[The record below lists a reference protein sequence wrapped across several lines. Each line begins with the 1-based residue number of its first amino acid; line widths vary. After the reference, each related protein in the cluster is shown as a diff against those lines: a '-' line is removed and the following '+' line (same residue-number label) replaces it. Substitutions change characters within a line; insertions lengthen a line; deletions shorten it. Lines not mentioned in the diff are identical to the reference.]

1 MNPSTRPSHTISS
14 SVERP
19 TTGYRRVIAPIDPD
33 HAEHR
38 ALTTAIDFARRA
50 RVPLTITAVGTRL
63 HDAERHLATTLASNN
78 DLDIEIKVLPRGTG
92 IGPAGTLCDYV
103 DAQPGSLVCMTTHAT
118 GGVRETLLHP
128 TSSDVLAKVRRPVV
142 LVGPAHRTSPRWNEI
157 AVFVDGSNASEPEAQ
172 FATSLAL
179 SLELP
184 LTFLRVLPPRYTAG
198 DADITE
204 DADLRHYAATAIR
217 SGHHVTW
224 DTLHHRSPARGIL
237 DWLSHR
243 SSILT
248 VLGAHSHPGV
258 SHLRSPSVT
267 ANIAHH
273 AAGPVLVVP
282 ADTSLSDGDQ

>member
-1 MNPSTRPSHTISS
+1 MNLSTSA

-38 ALTTAIDFARRA
+38 ALTTAVDFARRA
-50 RVPLTITAVGTRL
+50 HVPLTIIAVG
-63 HDAERHLATTLASNN
+63 ERHRDAKQQLAETITPIN
-78 DLDIEIKVLPRGTG
+78 DLDVEIEVLPRG
-92 IGPAGTLCDYV
+92 AGTADTLCDHV
-103 DAQPGSLVCMTTHAT
+103 DSQPDSLVCMPTHAT
-118 GGVRETLLHP
+118 GGLREALFHP
-128 TSSDVLAKVRRPVV
+128 TSSEVLAKIRRPVV
-142 LVGPAHRTSPRWNEI
+142 LVGPDCRPLPSWNEI
-157 AVFVDGSNASEPEAQ
+157 AVFVDGSRASEPETR
-172 FATSLAL
+172 FATNLAL

-184 LTFLRVLPPRYTAG
+184 LTFLRVLQPSYTAG
-198 DADITE
+198 NTDITE
-204 DADLRHYAATAIR
+204 DADLRHHAATAIR

-224 DTLHHRSPARGIL
+224 DTLHHRSPAHGIL

-267 ANIAHH
+267 AHIAHR
-273 AAGPVLVVP
+273 AVGPVLVVP
-282 ADTSLSDGDQ
+282 ADTTISDGDQ